1 MKHKNEKW
9 KITNKFF
16 FLKKKDNNNANKTM
30 QKMQNAG
37 ISMDDLKNFDIN
49 KLKGML

>member
-1 MKHKNEKW
+1 
-9 KITNKFF
+9 
-16 FLKKKDNNNANKTM
+16 M

-37 ISMDDLKNFDIN
+37 ISFDDLKNFDIN